1 MKNTLIQSE
10 LFNPGDTTIQTGI
23 SENYHKISSPFPM
36 QYLGGKGRISNWI
49 IQNIKEFFP
58 ACNNFL
64 DLFAGTGIVS
74 LHAQRAGYDITLNDY
89 EPYSYA
95 LLKGIFGS
103 TNAGLEVAFDT
114 LSKID
119 NTKFLLKNGREF
131 LHSDLKK
138 EERFFSVAA
147 TQTFQWKEYQ
157 EFCQKTPIIKG
168 NKDEVLRLRKEKKWN
183 LFSQYYANTY
193 FGIRQCLELDSIRE
207 IAEKYP
213 IAKPYL
219 LAAAI
224 SAMTYGVSST
234 THLAQ
239 YLRPQSLATTHHLIK
254 RRKFNFIT
262 AVKQRLTA
270 FSEHKTL
277 EPNKIAVYQH
287 DFREMLNMAPLNSR
301 WVIYADPPYF
311 KEHYSR
317 YYHVLNTFCL
327 YDFPFLTYNNQFKG
341 TTEGRYRE
349 GRNVSDFGKKSLVKN
364 AFHDLLAKCAEMN
377 CKLALS
383 YAETSLV
390 KKDEI
395 LNIAKKLNL
404 RTEIIETELTHSS
417 QGQAGRTKRVCEYLF
432 LIQ

>member
-1 MKNTLIQSE
+1 MKNTVIQSE
-10 LFNPGDTTIQTGI
+10 LFNPGDATIQTGI
-23 SENYHKISSPFPM
+23 PDNYHKISSPFPM
-36 QYLGGKGRISNWI
+36 QYLGGKGRISSWI
-49 IQNIKEFFP
+49 IQNIREFFP

-64 DLFAGTGIVS
+64 ELFAGTGIVS
-74 LHAQRAGYDITLNDY
+74 LLAQRAGYNIALNDC
-89 EPYSYA
+89 EPYSYV

-103 TNAGLEVAFDT
+103 TSAGLKVACDT
-114 LSKID
+114 LSEID
-119 NTKFLLKNGREF
+119 NTKFLLKSGREF
-131 LHSDLKK
+131 LRACLKK
-138 EERFFSVAA
+138 EERFFFAA
-147 TQTFQWKEYQ
+147 TTQTFQWKEYQ
-157 EFCQKTPIIKG
+157 EFCQKTPIIMG
-168 NKDEVLRLRKEKKWN
+168 DKDEVLRLRKEKKWN
-183 LFSQYYANTY
+183 LFSRYYANTY

-207 IAEKYP
+207 IAERYL

-254 RRKFNFIT
+254 RRKFNFIS

-270 FSEHKTL
+270 FSEHKTF

-287 DFREMLNMAPLNSR
+287 DFREMLNAAPLNSR

-327 YDFPFLTYNNQFKG
+327 YDYPFLTYNNQFKG
-341 TTEGRYRE
+341 VTEGRYRE
-349 GRNVSDFGKKSLVKN
+349 GRNISDFGKKSLVRN
-364 AFHDLLAKCAEMN
+364 AFRDLLTKCAEKN

-390 KKDEI
+390 KKEEI
-395 LNIAKKLNL
+395 IGMANELNL
-404 RTEIIETELTHSS
+404 NTEIIETELTHSS
-417 QGQAGRTKRVCEYLF
+417 QGQAGRTKRVREYLF